1 MPATLRR
8 HLRLVIVLALL
19 AMPLMLVAVDAG
31 HWAALFRFCHNL
43 WIGLTNSQGMVLS
56 HLVLLAFA
64 VWIFLRAAQ
73 FAATEIIRRMQWQ
86 KALRRSQLGRGGR
99 GSYRL
104 LESEQPFAF
113 TIGYFVPRTY
123 CSTGLRSR
131 LTRREFLAV
140 LHHEASHRR
149 RFDPLRIALWKLA
162 DHLFPM
168 LPYVNRSARAAVSEY
183 EYVADRAAERAGV
196 SPTDLVSALRAT
208 LQRGGTLPTF
218 SHASFAAP
226 VDLAN
231 RLRLLNGEKTVAA
244 NSTRALLL
252 SLFVLALFFLPSVV
266 MQTNRAQAYHGIQ
279 CDASPSSPALVPM
292 SEMPSGGSSLA
303 DPQVSSENP

>member
-1 MPATLRR
+1 MSVTFRR
-8 HLRLVIVLALL
+8 HLRLILALALL
-19 AMPLMLVAVDAG
+19 ATPLMLVVIDAR

-64 VWIFLRAAQ
+64 VWLFLRAAQ
-73 FAATEIIRRMQWQ
+73 FAVIESIRRMQWH
-86 KALRRSQLGRGGR
+86 KVFRRSQLGQGDRGG
-99 GSYRL
+99 YTL
-104 LESEQPFAF
+104 IESEETFAF

-131 LTRREFLAV
+131 LTRREFSAV

-149 RFDPLRIALWKLA
+149 RFDPLRIALWKFA

-183 EYVADRAAERAGV
+183 EYVADRAAERAGA
-196 SPTDLVSALRAT
+196 SPADLVSALRAT
-208 LQRGGTLPTF
+208 LQRGGTLPIF

-231 RLRLLNGEKTVAA
+231 RLRLLNGQKTVVAG
-244 NSTRALLL
+244 STRALLL
-252 SLFVLALFFLPSVV
+252 SLLVLALFFLPSVV
-266 MQTNRAQAYHGIQ
+266 MQASGAQAYHGIQ

-292 SEMPSGGSSLA
+292 SEMPASGSRSA
-303 DPQVSSENP
+303 DPRVSSENL